1 MNIIE
6 ILQKVRKEDKIN
18 NNNLL
23 IFDIY
28 KTYNYLD
35 FNIMQNILK
44 KENAMLLKQIN
55 FMLTFMSRSLEFVF
69 IIFEVPNVSIN

>member
-18 NNNLL
+18 NNNIL
-23 IFDIY
+23 IFNIY
-28 KTYNYLD
+28 KAYNYLD